1 MAGRYFA
8 LLDDERGVI
17 EITGPDRREF
27 LQGLITNDTAKL
39 SAGRALYAALLTP
52 QGRYLHDFFLVEMPE
67 AFLLDAERAR
77 LDDLLRRLTLYKLRS
92 RVDLKIAREMFHV
105 VVAFGEDALQ
115 CLGLPPD
122 VGAAR
127 SFESGIAYV
136 DPRLTNLGARII
148 LPREIPVACL
158 QNLQFVSAQSDAY
171 DNLRLSLGIP
181 DGSRDLPIA
190 KALLLEAGF
199 DELNGIDWNK
209 GCYVGQELTARTRY
223 RALIKKRLMPVQV
236 TGPMP
241 PPGSPIMLGEED
253 VGEVRSGRDGVALAL
268 LRLDA
273 LREASRNNPLRAGE
287 ARLAPSKP
295 AWANFQI

>member
-39 SAGRALYAALLTP
+39 SPERALYAALLTP

-77 LDDLLRRLTLYKLRS
+77 LEDLLRRLTLYKLRS
-92 RVDLKIAREMFHV
+92 RVDLKIAREMFHI

-115 CLGLPPD
+115 CLGLRPD

-127 SFESGIAYV
+127 SFEGGIAYV

-148 LPREIPVACL
+148 LPREVPVASL
-158 QNLQFVSAQSDAY
+158 RNLQFVSAQSDAY
-171 DNLRLSLGIP
+171 DDLRLSLGIP
-181 DGSRDLPIA
+181 DGSRDLPIT

-273 LREASRNNPLRAGE
+273 LREASRDHPLRAGE
-287 ARLAPSKP
+287 ARLTPSKP